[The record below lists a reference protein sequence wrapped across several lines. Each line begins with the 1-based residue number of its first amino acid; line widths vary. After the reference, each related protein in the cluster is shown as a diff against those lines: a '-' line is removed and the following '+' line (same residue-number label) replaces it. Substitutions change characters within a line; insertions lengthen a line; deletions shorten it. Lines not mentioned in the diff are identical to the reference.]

1 MKGAACA
8 LLAAALLAGHVV
20 DRTTGQ
26 GLANVRVTAGGA
38 STVTDRAGAYALHGV
53 KAGALTITL
62 ESDDVP
68 RQTFPVNV
76 RGAKTHLDVRAC
88 STTLDYECGGAAP
101 NAPGAS

>member
-1 MKGAACA
+1 M
-8 LLAAALLAGHVV
+8 LAAALLAGHVV

-68 RQTFPVNV
+68 RQTFPVTV
-76 RGAKTHLDVRAC
+76 RGSKTHLDVRAC
-88 STTLDYECGGAAP
+88 STTLDYECAHTFP
-101 NAPGAS
+101 NDAGAS

>member
-1 MKGAACA
+1 MKNAACA
-8 LLAAALLAGHVV
+8 MLAAALLAGHVV

-68 RQTFPVNV
+68 RQTFPVTI
-76 RGAKTHLDVRAC
+76 RGSKTHLDVRAC
-88 STTLDYECGGAAP
+88 STTLDYECAHTFP
-101 NAPGAS
+101 NDAGAS

>member
-1 MKGAACA
+1 M
-8 LLAAALLAGHVV
+8 LAAALLAGHVV

-76 RGAKTHLDVRAC
+76 RGAKTHFDVRAC
-88 STTLDYECGGAAP
+88 STTLDYACAHAFPSGA
-101 NAPGAS
+101 GAS